1 MPLLAYC
8 VLEEAAPV
16 NTPATGVGGIEV
28 EQIQDQGLRC
38 FFSRLQSRETLSQIP
53 AVESA
58 LAFHHTVQTLFSQAM
73 VIPFRFP
80 TLVEGEEELLGELRE
95 NALRYSEALARLR
108 NMVQME
114 IHISG
119 PTEEAREQP
128 TTGTEY
134 LRARQARAGA
144 TTAAAGQFRE
154 ATRQWALDW
163 REHGLANGLRCYA
176 LVRREGAAGFQAA
189 AQALTASTPGSR
201 VSGPWPPV
209 TFLALREDQ

>member
-16 NTPATGVGGIEV
+16 NGPATGVGGTEV
-28 EQIQDQGLRC
+28 EQIQDRGLRC
-38 FFSRLQSRETLSQIP
+38 FFSRLPSRETLSQIP

-58 LAFHHTVQTLFSQAM
+58 LAFHQTVQTLFSQAM

-80 TLVEGEEELLGELRE
+80 TLVESEEELRGELRE
-95 NALRYSEALARLR
+95 NASRYSEAVARLR
-108 NMVQME
+108 GMVQME
-114 IHISG
+114 VHISEPAQG
-119 PTEEAREQP
+119 AREQP
-128 TTGTEY
+128 ATGSEY

-154 ATRQWALDW
+154 ATRQWTLDW
-163 REHGLANGLRCYA
+163 REHGVANGVRCYA
-176 LVRREGAAGFQAA
+176 LVRREGVAGFQTA
-189 AQALTASTPGSR
+189 AQALTVSVRGSR

-209 TFLALREDQ
+209 KFLAAGEDQ